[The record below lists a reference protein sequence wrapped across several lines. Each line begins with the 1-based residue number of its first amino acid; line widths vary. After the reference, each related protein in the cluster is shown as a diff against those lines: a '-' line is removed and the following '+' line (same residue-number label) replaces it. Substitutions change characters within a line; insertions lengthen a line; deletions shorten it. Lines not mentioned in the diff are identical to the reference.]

1 MSKKEILISIIV
13 IAVIGIG
20 IYFAVP
26 SLKPIVSPGAPEE
39 TGVPAETEVPEG
51 APAEESL
58 PVVPTGEKEFQ
69 GMKYEIISFGF
80 STGEIHRAAYDIITG
95 KLTEEKAK
103 TLAEKIIGDITTED
117 PSIEEIYLLFYS
129 NDDAAAVGKYDVAYV
144 TWVPNEITV
153 KMIEE

>member
-69 GMKYEIISFGF
+69 GMKYEIIRVGF
-80 STGEIHRAAYDIITG
+80 STDKKINRVFYDIVTG
-95 KLTEEKAK
+95 KLIEEQVK
-103 TLAEKIIGDITTED
+103 TLAEKIIEDITTKD
-117 PSIEEIYLLFYS
+117 PSIEELYLLFYDNAS
-129 NDDAAAVGKYDVAYV
+129 STFVDIAQVIWTPNKEISV
-144 TWVPNEITV
+144 TI
-153 KMIEE
+153 IEE